1 MDGPGSRSLLRV
13 VGPGLLVAATGVGAG
28 DLATGAFSGSVLGPA
43 VLWAVLVGALMKY
56 VLSEG
61 LARWQ
66 LASGET
72 LLEGALLRTARPL
85 RWLFLVY
92 LVPWSWFVGS
102 ALAGACGVTA
112 QALVPLGEDP
122 LRGKVIW
129 GVVHSSLGLGLVL
142 RGGFRLFERLMGV
155 AIGVMFVT
163 VVWTAAALG
172 LEGGF
177 EGAQLLRGLL
187 LPSIPDGGGEGLDW
201 TVGLIGGVGG
211 TLTLLCYG
219 YWIREEGR
227 EGLGQL
233 GVCRLDLGVGFGV
246 TALFGLAMVLI
257 GSRVEAAGK
266 GSGLIVDLA
275 SELGENL
282 GPAARWAFL
291 LGAWGAVFSSLVGV
305 WQAVPY
311 VFADFWRLRDARIG
325 EPRAAVSTRARPYRL
340 YLFALAVVPLL
351 GLSTSFKQAQKAYAV
366 VGAAFLPGLAL
377 ALLWLNRERV
387 VGERGANRWLGA
399 AGLAGTLAFFL
410 FAAARSLG
418 A

>member
-1 MDGPGSRSLLRV
+1 LLRV

-28 DLATGAFSGSVLGPA
+28 DLATGAFSGSALGPA

-72 LLEGALLRTARPL
+72 LLEGALVRTARPL
-85 RWLFLVY
+85 RWLFLGY

-129 GVVHSSLGLGLVL
+129 GVVHSLLGLGLVL

-163 VVWTAAALG
+163 VVWTAVALG

-177 EGAQLLRGLL
+177 EGAQLLRGLFV
-187 LPSIPDGGGEGLDW
+187 PSIPDGGGEGLDW

-233 GVCRLDLGVGFGV
+233 AVCRLDLGVGFGM

-257 GSRVEAAGK
+257 GSRLETVGK

-275 SELGENL
+275 SELGDGL

-311 VFADFWRLRDARIG
+311 VFADFWRLRDARLG
-325 EPRAAVSTRARPYRL
+325 EQRAVVSTAARPYRL
-340 YLFALAVVPLL
+340 YLFALAFVPLL
-351 GLSTSFKQAQKAYAV
+351 GLTTSFKQAQKAYAV
-366 VGAAFLPGLAL
+366 VGAAFLPGLAF
-377 ALLWLNRERV
+377 ALLLLNRERL
-387 VGERGANRWLGA
+387 VGERGANRWLGV

>member
-1 MDGPGSRSLLRV
+1 MKVTSPRSPLRV
-13 VGPGLLVAATGVGAG
+13 LGPGLLVAATGVGAG

-56 VLSEG
+56 ALSEG

-66 LASGET
+66 LVSGET
-72 LLEGALLRTARPL
+72 LLEGALLRAPVFS

-92 LVPWSWFVGS
+92 LLPWSWFVGS

-112 QALVPLGEDP
+112 QALLPLGEDA

-129 GVVHSSLGLGLVL
+129 GVSHSALGLALVW

-155 AIGVMFVT
+155 AVGVMFVT
-163 VVWTAAALG
+163 VLSTAVALG
-172 LEGGF
+172 LQEGGF
-177 EGAQLLRGLL
+177 GASEVLRGMFVPS
-187 LPSIPDGGGEGLDW
+187 LPEAGGEELDW
-201 TVGLIGGVGG
+201 TVALIGGVGG

-227 EGLGQL
+227 EGPGALRL
-233 GVCRLDLGVGFGV
+233 CRLDLAVGFSV

-257 GSRVEAAGK
+257 GSRVETSGR

-275 SELGENL
+275 DELGGAL

-291 LGAWGAVFSSLVGV
+291 IGAWGAVFSSLVGV

-311 VFADFWRLRDARIG
+311 IFADFWRLRRARSHA
-325 EPRAAVSTRARPYRL
+325 ELAPVDTRARPYRL
-340 YLFALAVVPLL
+340 FMLALAIVPLFGL
-351 GLSTSFKQAQKAYAV
+351 GTSFKAAQKAYAV

-377 ALLWLNRERV
+377 TLLILGARRSI
-387 VGERGANRWLGA
+387 GAQHANRPLGVA
-399 AGLAGTLAFFL
+399 ALVATLLFFL
-410 FAAARSLG
+410 FAALRSL
-418 A
+418 